1 MQGKENVLKISDD
14 TGQIVEYD
22 TKTWQ
27 EKPMPI
33 HVKDML
39 PEVGALVFYYVYTP
53 NVRIREYEYICPD
66 WAINYAT
73 KEPRIFEVIGYS
85 KGRNNFRDQENKIIL
100 RTMLGN
106 NTPYIHEE
114 RLIHIFSKHIRLISA
129 DEV

>member
-1 MQGKENVLKISDD
+1 MSLVSSLINCFIGDLSLNVLKISDD

-53 NVRIREYEYICPD
+53 NVRIREYE
-66 WAINYAT
+66 
-73 KEPRIFEVIGYS
+73 
-85 KGRNNFRDQENKIIL
+85 
-100 RTMLGN
+100 
-106 NTPYIHEE
+106 
-114 RLIHIFSKHIRLISA
+114 
-129 DEV
+129 